1 MTADME
7 QKLVFAYFNSIM
19 FLQLLFYLINFHL
32 HSKLILILFNFYLVQ
47 FFGSY
52 SVILC
57 SFNNSVFI
65 Q

>member
-32 HSKLILILFNFYLVQ
+32 HSKLILILFNFLV
-47 FFGSY
+47 
-52 SVILC
+52 L
-57 SFNNSVFI
+57 I